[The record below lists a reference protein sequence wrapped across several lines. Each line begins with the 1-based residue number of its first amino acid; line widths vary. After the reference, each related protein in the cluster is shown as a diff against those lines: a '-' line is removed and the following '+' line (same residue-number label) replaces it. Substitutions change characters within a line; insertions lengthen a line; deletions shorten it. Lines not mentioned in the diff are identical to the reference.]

1 MSDIKEKNK
10 SLCAV
15 FMLLFLLFALSLR
28 VPVFASTTDGTIDT
42 TNKYAWGENVGWINF
57 GNTNGNIHVTDSA
70 ITGYAWIAN
79 YGWVN
84 MAPTNSGVTNDAE
97 GNLSG
102 YAWGE
107 KTGWI
112 DFENVAINSSGVFT
126 GTASGT
132 VTGTISFTCAN
143 CSVVTDWR
151 PASTR
156 GDGGGGGGTTFTHY
170 VCYNAQCLEVDG
182 EGTNECTTS
191 NDCASHNICNSL
203 LQCVSV
209 AGVGSNTCTS
219 NSECIVSHTECSNKT
234 CISVSGLGVNQCSQS
249 ADCGAGKH
257 NECNGSMQCVL
268 IDGVGSDLCQ
278 TNNDCIVT
286 HNECNAEE
294 KCVAV
299 NGTGISQCSADTE
312 CIIPKH
318 NECSA
323 EQKCIAVNG
332 TGSDLCQTND
342 DCTVTHSECSGEL
355 CIAVSGSGIDQC
367 STNTDCIQGKHNEC
381 NSLFKCIVAAGSGPD
396 LCQTD
401 ADCIVVHN
409 ECNAEEKCVAVPG
422 LGVDQCLGDTDC
434 RKGAYNA
441 CNVLG
446 QCVSLQGQGTNTCQT
461 DSDCAGG
468 IGGPT
473 QTWHNECEQEKCIQV
488 AGEGSNQCQKDEDCK
503 AIIPIIT
510 ETVEQIAETISQQA
524 EIVKEAAKETAV
536 EVKKVVDTP
545 QGSVV
550 TKTITTTGAVVTAA
564 ATTTTI
570 IFSPLSLLEIFF
582 MPIRLIGI
590 LLTAFG
596 LKRRAVPWGI
606 VYDSVTK
613 QPLDPAYVTLKTKDG
628 KEISSAIT
636 DIDGRYGFLTEPGIY
651 QMSANKTNYAFP
663 SQKLFG
669 KTNDELYND
678 LYFGQDLE
686 VAQKG
691 NAITKNIPMD
701 PVKFD
706 WNEFAKR
713 DKKLMRFYSK
723 FDIALRK
730 ISDWFFVIG
739 FIVAI
744 IAYYSAP
751 YPYNMIIMFV
761 YLALLLMRVF
771 GVKPKSY
778 GNVFEKA
785 TGNPLSFSILRIMI
799 PNTDREIAHKV
810 ADQYGRYYCLI
821 PKGQYYVNIEKKNDD
836 GTYSKIYTSPVIN
849 ATKKG
854 IIKENFAV

>member
-15 FMLLFLLFALSLR
+15 FILLFLLFALSLR

-107 KTGWI
+107 NVGWI

-170 VCYNAQCLEVDG
+170 ICYNAQCLEVDG

-286 HNECNAEE
+286 
-294 KCVAV
+294 
-299 NGTGISQCSADTE
+299 
-312 CIIPKH
+312 
-318 NECSA
+318 
-323 EQKCIAVNG
+323 
-332 TGSDLCQTND
+332 
-342 DCTVTHSECSGEL
+342 
-355 CIAVSGSGIDQC
+355 
-367 STNTDCIQGKHNEC
+367 
-381 NSLFKCIVAAGSGPD
+381 
-396 LCQTD
+396 
-401 ADCIVVHN
+401 HN